1 MRTKLRLLAVMLIAG
16 GTMFART
23 RVSIGIGVGSYAPSY
38 YAPPSYQQY
47 QPPRYENMYRD
58 DDRDRDRDDD
68 RDRDRDH
75 DRDRYRDRD
84 RARNWDRD
92 GDRDDHYAFRR

>member
-1 MRTKLRLLAVMLIAG
+1 MKTKLRILAVMLIAG

-38 YAPPSYQQY
+38 YAPPSYQTY
-47 QPPRYENMYRD
+47 QPPRYENTY
-58 DDRDRDRDDD
+58 RDDD

-75 DRDRYRDRD
+75 DRDRD
-84 RARNWDRD
+84 RARDWDRD
-92 GDRDDHYAFRR
+92 GDRDHDRSYHTSYRH